1 MNTPHLE
8 CPVPLSYRT
17 EITVGHGGGGKLT
30 QELIDTIFRPAF
42 ANDALESQHDG
53 AVMPFAKKR
62 MAFTTD
68 SHVVSPLFFPGGDI
82 GSLAV
87 NGTIND
93 LLMCGA
99 RPLWMSAGFILEE
112 GLSLET
118 LDKIVKSMAKTAKES
133 GVSIVTGDTKV
144 VERGKGDSIYVTTA
158 GIGIIEHNHIIGPY
172 SIKEGD
178 VIIVNGDIGRHGM
191 AIMAS
196 REGLE
201 FESTIQSDC
210 ASLLKPVE
218 ALLNSGITLHCM
230 RDLTRGGLATTLVE
244 LAQTSKCLFTLNEAS
259 IPVTDLVRGACE
271 ILGFEPMYVA
281 NEGRFACIVPEK
293 DADKALAILNEV
305 APELCPAVI
314 GKVGPK
320 DRGVVYLTSII
331 GTERVL
337 DRLSGEQ
344 LPRIC

>member
-1 MNTPHLE
+1 
-8 CPVPLSYRT
+8 
-17 EITVGHGGGGKLT
+17 
-30 QELIDTIFRPAF
+30 
-42 ANDALESQHDG
+42 
-53 AVMPFAKKR
+53 
-62 MAFTTD
+62 
-68 SHVVSPLFFPGGDI
+68 
-82 GSLAV
+82 
-87 NGTIND
+87 
-93 LLMCGA
+93 
-99 RPLWMSAGFILEE
+99 
-112 GLSLET
+112 
-118 LDKIVKSMAKTAKES
+118 
-133 GVSIVTGDTKV
+133 
-144 VERGKGDSIYVTTA
+144 
-158 GIGIIEHNHIIGPY
+158 
-172 SIKEGD
+172 
-178 VIIVNGDIGRHGM
+178 M

-293 DADKALAILNEV
+293 DADKALAVLNKV
-305 APELCPAVI
+305 APELNPAVI